1 MQKSFHYYGTYC
13 AATLAGYEHEESL
26 QICYSAQL
34 VDWFSKAYLKSI
46 KGPIGAATTQLPSEM
61 ASAGSDPLGVRDVT
75 RIWASF
81 HFLPRDLNAEP
92 GKGSKRYKNK
102 FRMIC
107 GPNGSLVAETVELAK
122 GKSPAAA
129 GVAMHVLADT
139 WAHQYFAGTPS
150 LVINNTNR
158 FFVELLPTPDG
169 GFEERPVK
177 FRHLPN
183 VDDDIV
189 EGRYTNTVFQ
199 ATEDAVMNL
208 GHGRAGHLPDYSFM
222 RYRYA
227 PSWGNYEE
235 ILKDNPSDY
244 YHAFTQMVYALKYLR
259 GTGEA
264 DAFELETYDTA
275 AVAELEERL
284 RTMLETR
291 QSEEDTRAE
300 WRALGE
306 ELSGHEIPDF
316 DLDAYRNEYIEAP
329 DDTKDETFLGQF
341 ILAALAQ
348 KSLLVSRMHASGNP
362 LAGRPLDLE
371 HSFNIGAKNVRAI
384 ESYLQEGDSHE

>member
-1 MQKSFHYYGTYC
+1 MQRSFHYYGTYC
-13 AATLAGYEHEESL
+13 AAILAGYEHEESL

-34 VDWFSKAYLKSI
+34 VDRFSKGFLKSI
-46 KGPIGAATTQLPSEM
+46 KGPLAAATTQLPSEM
-61 ASAGSDPLGVRDVT
+61 AAAGNDPFGIRDVT

-81 HFLPRDLNAEP
+81 HFLPRDLYAEP
-92 GKGSKRYKNK
+92 GKGGKRYKNK

-107 GPNGSLVAETVELAK
+107 GPNGSLLAETVELAK
-122 GKSPAAA
+122 GKNLQAA
-129 GVAMHVLADT
+129 GIAMHVLADT

-158 FFVELLPTPDG
+158 FFTELIPTAEG

-183 VDDDIV
+183 AADDFV
-189 EGRYTNTVFQ
+189 EGHYTNSIFQ
-199 ATEDAVMNL
+199 AGENAVMNL

-235 ILKDNPSDY
+235 ILKDNPSEY
-244 YHAFTQMVYALKYLR
+244 YFAFTQMVYALKFLR
-259 GTGEA
+259 GEHEH
-264 DAFELETYDTA
+264 FEVETYDTES
-275 AVAELEERL
+275 VANLEERL
-284 RTMLETR
+284 RAMLEKR
-291 QSEEDTRAE
+291 QSEEDTCAE

-316 DLDAYRNEYIEAP
+316 DLDAYRSEYTEAP
-329 DDTKDETFLGQF
+329 ESAKDDTFLGRF
-341 ILAALAQ
+341 TLAALAQ
-348 KSLLVSRMHASGNP
+348 KSLLVSRVHASGNP

-371 HSFNIGAKNVRAI
+371 KSLGIGTKNIRQI
-384 ESYLQEGDSHE
+384 DSYLHGGGAHE